1 MPYRDAAAPRA
12 SVGGGPAKY
21 TRDRR
26 LDRRH
31 EPSDGIRGMS
41 QIATENKMQLG
52 QLLLARGIVSA
63 EQIDKALAEQ
73 QDKGHR
79 KLLGELLV
87 EMNYCTENQIASALA
102 EVYGVPYAQVGPK
115 ICDVKAIEILPR
127 DFLEEHIVLPLFKVY
142 DVLTVA
148 VNEPTNVFLMDEI
161 ERISGCKVQV
171 VCATA
176 KDIKATLQT
185 YLPAA
190 NVFVIDDIIDDEG
203 LEDFTLIENI
213 TQDISNLAEIA
224 GQSPV
229 VKLVNYLL
237 YNAVRENA
245 SDIHIEPDDK
255 KLRVRY
261 RVDGKMYEK
270 IRPPFQMHP
279 AIVSRVKI
287 MAELDIAQ
295 RRLPQDGGIHVM
307 VEGRPIDLRVSI
319 MPGSFGEKVVIRVID
334 PHKVL
339 FNFESLGFTYENLQL
354 FRKVIQAPNGIVLV
368 TGPTGS
374 GKNTT
379 LYAALAELN
388 SEEVNICTV
397 EDPVECNMAGI
408 NQFQVNQ
415 KAGFEFSTALRSLL
429 RQDPDIIMVGEIRD
443 EATANIAVQ
452 AALTGHLVLST
463 LHTNDAPG
471 AVTRLLDLG
480 VAPYLVSASLIAV
493 LAQRLVRKIC
503 SNCKSE
509 YEPSSSIRKIVE
521 GAGGESVKFFRGVG
535 CKKCRNT
542 GSAGRIAIHEL
553 FVPNEEIM
561 EMISE
566 RVGLKKLRNA
576 ALKNGM
582 IPLQA
587 DGIEK
592 VKAGIVSVEEVL
604 RTTQAEE

>member
-1 MPYRDAAAPRA
+1 
-12 SVGGGPAKY
+12 
-21 TRDRR
+21 
-26 LDRRH
+26 
-31 EPSDGIRGMS
+31 MS
-41 QIATENKMQLG
+41 QIAVENKMQLG
-52 QLLLARGIVSA
+52 QLLLSRGVVTA
-63 EQIDKALAEQ
+63 EQIETALVEQ
-73 QDKGHR
+73 KEKGHR

-87 EMNYCTENQIASALA
+87 EMGYCTENQIASALA
-102 EVYGVPYAQVGPK
+102 QGYGVPYAQVTPK
-115 ICDVKAIEILPR
+115 ICDPKVIEILPR
-127 DFLEEHIVLPLFKVY
+127 DFLEEYIVLPLFKV
-142 DVLTVA
+142 DNVLTIA
-148 VNEPTNVFLMDEI
+148 VSEPTNVFLIDEI
-161 ERISGCKVQV
+161 ERISGCKVQI
-171 VCATA
+171 VCSTS

-190 NVFVIDDIIDDEG
+190 NVFVIDDIIDEEG
-203 LEDFTLIENI
+203 LEDFALIENI
-213 TQDISNLAEIA
+213 TQDISNLEEIA

-245 SDIHIEPDDK
+245 SDIHVEPDDK

-261 RVDGKMYEK
+261 RVDGRLYEK
-270 IRPPFQMHP
+270 ICPPYQMHS

-295 RRLPQDGGIHVM
+295 RRLPQDGGIHVL
-307 VEGRPIDLRVSI
+307 VEGRPIDLRVSV
-319 MPGSFGEKVVIRVID
+319 MPGNFGEKVVIRIID
-334 PHKVL
+334 PQKIL
-339 FNFESLGFTYENLQL
+339 FSLESLGFVYENLQL
-354 FRKVIQAPNGIVLV
+354 FRQVIQSPNGIVLV

-379 LYAALAELN
+379 LYAALTELN
-388 SEEVNICTV
+388 NEEVNICTV
-397 EDPVECNMAGI
+397 EDPVECNIPGI

-415 KAGFEFSTALRSLL
+415 AAGFLFSTALRSLL

-480 VAPYLVSASLIAV
+480 VAPYLLSASLIAV

-503 SNCKSE
+503 PNCKTE
-509 YEPSSSIRKIVE
+509 YEPPTSIRKIVE
-521 GAGGESVKFFRGVG
+521 KDNGEIEKYYRGVG

-542 GSAGRIAIHEL
+542 GYAGRIAIQEL
-553 FVPNEEIM
+553 FVPNEEIK
-561 EMISE
+561 EMINDRTS
-566 RVGLKKLRNA
+566 LKKLRA
-576 ALKNGM
+576 KALKNGM
-582 IPLQA
+582 VSLQD

-592 VKAGIVSVEEVL
+592 VRAGIISIEEVL
-604 RTTQAEE
+604 RTTQTEI

>member
-1 MPYRDAAAPRA
+1 
-12 SVGGGPAKY
+12 
-21 TRDRR
+21 
-26 LDRRH
+26 
-31 EPSDGIRGMS
+31 MS
-41 QIATENKMQLG
+41 QIAVENRMQLG
-52 QLLLARGIVSA
+52 QLLLARGIVTA
-63 EQIDKALAEQ
+63 EQIEKALAEQ
-73 QDKGHR
+73 KEKGHR

-87 EMNYCTENQIASALA
+87 EMGYCTENQIASALA
-102 EVYGVPYAQVGPK
+102 QGYGVPYAQVTPK
-115 ICDVKAIEILPR
+115 ICDPKVIEILPR
-127 DFLEEHIVLPLFKVY
+127 DFLEEYIVLPLFKVNN
-142 DVLTVA
+142 VLTIA
-148 VNEPTNVFLMDEI
+148 VSEPTNVFLIDEI
-161 ERISGCKVQV
+161 ERISGCKVQI
-171 VCATA
+171 VCSTS

-190 NVFVIDDIIDDEG
+190 NVFVIDDIIDEEG
-203 LEDFTLIENI
+203 LEDFALIENI
-213 TQDISNLAEIA
+213 TQDISNLEEIA

-245 SDIHIEPDDK
+245 SDIHIEADDK

-261 RVDGKMYEK
+261 RVDGRLYEK
-270 IRPPFQMHP
+270 ICPPYQMHS

-295 RRLPQDGGIHVM
+295 RRLPQDGGIHVL
-307 VEGRPIDLRVSI
+307 VEGRPIDLRVSV
-319 MPGSFGEKVVIRVID
+319 MPGNFGEKVVIRIID
-334 PHKVL
+334 PQKVL
-339 FNFESLGFTYENLQL
+339 FSLESLGFVYENLQL
-354 FRKVIQAPNGIVLV
+354 FRQVIQSPNGIVLV

-379 LYAALAELN
+379 LYAALTELN
-388 SEEVNICTV
+388 NEEVNICTV
-397 EDPVECNMAGI
+397 EDPVECNIAGI

-415 KAGFEFSTALRSLL
+415 AAGFLFSTALRSLL

-480 VAPYLVSASLIAV
+480 VASYLLSASLIAV

-503 SNCKSE
+503 PNCKTE
-509 YEPSSSIRKIVE
+509 YEPPAGIKKIVE
-521 GAGGESVKFFRGVG
+521 KDHGGIEKYYRGVG

-542 GSAGRIAIHEL
+542 GYAGRIAIQEL
-553 FVPNEEIM
+553 FVPNEEIK
-561 EMISE
+561 EMINDRTS
-566 RVGLKKLRNA
+566 LKKLRA
-576 ALKNGM
+576 KALKNGM
-582 IPLQA
+582 ISLQA

-592 VKAGIVSVEEVL
+592 VKAGIISIEEVL
-604 RTTQAEE
+604 RTTQAEI

>member
-1 MPYRDAAAPRA
+1 
-12 SVGGGPAKY
+12 
-21 TRDRR
+21 
-26 LDRRH
+26 
-31 EPSDGIRGMS
+31 MS
-41 QIATENKMQLG
+41 QIAVENKMQLG
-52 QLLLARGIVSA
+52 QLLLARGVVTA

-73 QDKGHR
+73 KDKGHR

-87 EMNYCTENQIASALA
+87 EMGYCTENQIAAALA
-102 EVYGVPYAQVGPK
+102 EGYGVPYAQVTPK
-115 ICDVKAIEILPR
+115 ICDPKVVEILPR
-127 DFLEEHIVLPLFKVY
+127 EFLEEYIILPLFKVHN
-142 DVLTVA
+142 VLTVA
-148 VNEPTNVFLMDEI
+148 VNEPTNVFLIDEI
-161 ERISGCKVQV
+161 ERISGCKVQI
-171 VCATA
+171 VCSTT

-190 NVFVIDDIIDDEG
+190 NVFVIDDIIDEEG
-203 LEDFTLIENI
+203 LEEFALIENI
-213 TQDISNLAEIA
+213 TQDISNLEEIA

-261 RVDGKMYEK
+261 RVDGRLYEK
-270 IRPPFQMHP
+270 MCPPYQMHS
-279 AIVSRVKI
+279 ALVSRVKI

-295 RRLPQDGGIHVM
+295 RRLPQDGGIHVL
-307 VEGRPIDLRVSI
+307 VEGRPIDLRVSV
-319 MPGSFGEKVVIRVID
+319 MPGNFGEKVVIRIID
-334 PHKVL
+334 PQKVL
-339 FNFESLGFTYENLQL
+339 FSLESLGFVYENLQL
-354 FRKVIQAPNGIVLV
+354 FRQVIQSPNGIVLV

-379 LYAALAELN
+379 LYAALSELN
-388 SEEVNICTV
+388 NDEVNICTV
-397 EDPVECNMAGI
+397 EDPVECNIAGI

-415 KAGFEFSTALRSLL
+415 GAGFQFSTALRSLL

-480 VAPYLVSASLIAV
+480 VAPYLLSASLIAV

-503 SNCKSE
+503 PNCKTE
-509 YEPSSSIRKIVE
+509 YEPPASIKKVVE
-521 GAGGESVKFFRGVG
+521 KDSGKVEKYYRGVG

-542 GSAGRIAIHEL
+542 GYAGRIAIQEL
-553 FVPNEEIM
+553 FVPNEKIK
-561 EMISE
+561 EMINDRSS
-566 RVGLKKLRNA
+566 LKKLREKG
-576 ALKNGM
+576 LQNGM
-582 IPLQA
+582 ISLQS

-592 VKAGIVSVEEVL
+592 VKAGIISIEEVL
-604 RTTQAEE
+604 RTTQVEL

>member
-1 MPYRDAAAPRA
+1 
-12 SVGGGPAKY
+12 
-21 TRDRR
+21 
-26 LDRRH
+26 
-31 EPSDGIRGMS
+31 MS

-52 QLLLARGIVSA
+52 QLLIARGVVTA
-63 EQIDKALAEQ
+63 EQIEKALAEQ
-73 QDKGHR
+73 KEKGHR

-87 EMNYCTENQIASALA
+87 EMGYCTENQIAAALA
-102 EVYGVPYAQVGPK
+102 QAYNVPYAQLSPK
-115 ICDVKAIEILPR
+115 ICDANTLEILPR
-127 DFLEEHIVLPLFKVY
+127 EFLEEYIVLPLFKVH

-148 VNEPTNVFLMDEI
+148 VSEPTNVFLIDEI
-161 ERISGCKVQV
+161 ERISDCKVQV
-171 VCATA
+171 VCSTA

-213 TQDISNLAEIA
+213 TQDISNLEEVA

-245 SDIHIEPDDK
+245 SDIHIEADDK
-255 KLRVRY
+255 RLRIRY
-261 RVDGKMYEK
+261 RVDGKLYEK
-270 IRPPFQMHP
+270 MRPPHQMHP
-279 AIVSRVKI
+279 AIVSRIKI
-287 MAELDIAQ
+287 MADLDIAQ
-295 RRLPQDGGIHVM
+295 RRLPQDGGIHVL

-319 MPGSFGEKVVIRVID
+319 MPSNFGEKVVIRIID
-334 PHKVL
+334 PQKVI
-339 FNFESLGFTYENLQL
+339 FNLESLGFTYENLQL
-354 FRKVIQAPNGIVLV
+354 FREIIHSPNGIVLV

-379 LYAALAELN
+379 LYAALSELN
-388 SEEVNICTV
+388 TDEVNICTV
-397 EDPVECNMAGI
+397 EDPVECNIANI
-408 NQFQVNQ
+408 NQSQVNSG
-415 KAGFEFSTALRSLL
+415 AGFEFSMALRSLL

-443 EATANIAVQ
+443 QTTATIAVQ

-480 VAPYLVSASLIAV
+480 VAPYLLSASLIGV

-503 SNCKSE
+503 PNCKTE
-509 YEPSSSIRKIVE
+509 YDPPTAIKKTVE
-521 GAGGESVKFFRGVG
+521 KAVGKVDKYYRGVG

-542 GSAGRIAIHEL
+542 GYAGRIAVHEL
-553 FVPNEEIM
+553 FVPNDEIM
-561 EMISE
+561 EMINDQVS
-566 RVGLKKLRNA
+566 LKKLRA
-576 ALKNGM
+576 KALESGM
-582 IPLQA
+582 VPLQL

-592 VKAGIVSVEEVL
+592 LKAGIVSIEEVL
-604 RTTQAEE
+604 RTTQTETE

>member
-1 MPYRDAAAPRA
+1 
-12 SVGGGPAKY
+12 
-21 TRDRR
+21 
-26 LDRRH
+26 
-31 EPSDGIRGMS
+31 MS

-52 QLLLARGIVSA
+52 QLLLARGIVSS
-63 EQIDKALAEQ
+63 EQIEKALDEQ
-73 QDKGHR
+73 KDKGHR

-102 EVYGVPYAQVGPK
+102 EAYGVPYAQVGPK

-148 VNEPTNVFLMDEI
+148 VNEPTNVFLIDEI
-161 ERISGCKVQV
+161 ERVSGCKAQV
-171 VCATA
+171 VCATT

-203 LEDFTLIENI
+203 LEDFTLIEHI
-213 TQDISNLAEIA
+213 TQDISNLEEIA

-279 AIVSRVKI
+279 AIVSRIKI

-319 MPGSFGEKVVIRVID
+319 MPGSYGEKVVIRVID

-339 FNFESLGFTYENLQL
+339 FNFESLGFTYENLQQ

-388 SEEVNICTV
+388 NEEVNICTV
-397 EDPVECNMAGI
+397 EDPVECNMAAI
-408 NQFQVNQ
+408 NQFQVND

-503 SNCKSE
+503 PNCKAE
-509 YEPSSSIRKIVE
+509 YEPSTSIRKIVE
-521 GAGGESVKFFRGVG
+521 YPGGDAVTFYRGVG

-542 GSAGRIAIHEL
+542 GYAGRIAIHEL
-553 FVPNEEIM
+553 FVPNEEIAG
-561 EMISE
+561 MISE
-566 RVGLKKLRNA
+566 QAGLKEIKNMA
-576 ALKNGM
+576 IKNGM
-582 IPLQA
+582 VPLQA

-592 VKAGIVSVEEVL
+592 VRAGIVSVEEVL
-604 RTTQAEE
+604 RTAQVE

>member
-1 MPYRDAAAPRA
+1 
-12 SVGGGPAKY
+12 
-21 TRDRR
+21 
-26 LDRRH
+26 
-31 EPSDGIRGMS
+31 MS
-41 QIATENKMQLG
+41 QIAIENKTQLG
-52 QLLLARGIVSA
+52 QLLLAHGIVTP
-63 EQIDKALAEQ
+63 EQIEKVLAEQ
-73 QDKGHR
+73 KEKGHR

-102 EVYGVPYAQVGPK
+102 EAYSVPYAQVGPK
-115 ICDVKAIEILPR
+115 VCDVKALEILPR
-127 DFLEEHIVLPLFKVY
+127 EFLEEHIVLPLFKVY
-142 DVLTVA
+142 DTLTVA
-148 VNEPTNVFLMDEI
+148 VSEPTNVFLIDEI

-190 NVFVIDDIIDDEG
+190 NVFVIDDIIDDNG
-203 LEDFTLIENI
+203 LEDFALIENI
-213 TQDISNLAEIA
+213 TQDITDLEEIA

-270 IRPPFQMHP
+270 IRPPHQMHA
-279 AIVSRVKI
+279 AIVSRIKI

-295 RRLPQDGGIHVM
+295 RRLPQDGGIHVL
-307 VEGRPIDLRVSI
+307 VEGRPIDLRVSV
-319 MPGSFGEKVVIRVID
+319 MPGIFGEKVVIRVID

-339 FNFESLGFTYENLQL
+339 FNFESLGFTYDNLRL
-354 FRKVIQAPNGIVLV
+354 FRKVIQSPNGIVLV

-388 SEEVNICTV
+388 SDEVNICTV
-397 EDPVECNMAGI
+397 EDPVECNMAAI
-408 NQFQVNQ
+408 NQFQVND
-415 KAGFEFSTALRSLL
+415 KAGFGFSTALRSLL

-443 EATANIAVQ
+443 QATASIAVQ

-480 VAPYLVSASLIAV
+480 VAPYLVSASLIAA

-503 SNCKSE
+503 SNCKTE
-509 YEPSSSIRKIVE
+509 YEPSASIRKTVE
-521 GAGGESVKFFRGVG
+521 ESGGGDIVKFYRGVG

-542 GSAGRIAIHEL
+542 GYAGRIAIHEL
-553 FVPNEEIM
+553 FVPDEEI
-561 EMISE
+561 
-566 RVGLKKLRNA
+566 A
-576 ALKNGM
+576 GM
-582 IPLQA
+582 INDHASLKDIRNLAVQKGMAPLEA

-604 RTTQAEE
+604 RIAHGDL

>member
-1 MPYRDAAAPRA
+1 
-12 SVGGGPAKY
+12 
-21 TRDRR
+21 
-26 LDRRH
+26 
-31 EPSDGIRGMS
+31 MS
-41 QIATENKMQLG
+41 QIAVENKMQLG
-52 QLLLARGIVSA
+52 QLLLARDIVTA
-63 EQIDKALAEQ
+63 EQIETALAEQ
-73 QDKGHR
+73 KDKGHR

-87 EMNYCTENQIASALA
+87 EMGYCTENQIASALA
-102 EVYGVPYAQVGPK
+102 QGYGVPYAQVTPK
-115 ICDVKAIEILPR
+115 ICDPRVIEILPR
-127 DFLEEHIVLPLFKVY
+127 EFLEEYIVLPLFKVNN
-142 DVLTVA
+142 VLTIA
-148 VNEPTNVFLMDEI
+148 VSEPTNVFLIDEI
-161 ERISGCKVQV
+161 ERISGCKVQI
-171 VCATA
+171 VCSTS

-190 NVFVIDDIIDDEG
+190 NVFVIDDIIDEEG
-203 LEDFTLIENI
+203 LEEFALIENI
-213 TQDISNLAEIA
+213 TQDIGNLEEIA

-261 RVDGKMYEK
+261 RVDGRLYEK
-270 IRPPFQMHP
+270 MCPPYQMHS
-279 AIVSRVKI
+279 ALVSRVKI

-295 RRLPQDGGIHVM
+295 RRLPQDGGIHVL
-307 VEGRPIDLRVSI
+307 VEGRPIDLRVSV
-319 MPGSFGEKVVIRVID
+319 MPGNFGEKVVIRIID
-334 PHKVL
+334 PQKVL
-339 FNFESLGFTYENLQL
+339 FNLESLGFVYENLQL
-354 FRKVIQAPNGIVLV
+354 FRQVIQSPNGIVLV

-379 LYAALAELN
+379 LYAALSELN

-397 EDPVECNMAGI
+397 EDPVECNIAGI

-415 KAGFEFSTALRSLL
+415 AAGFQFSTALRSLL

-443 EATANIAVQ
+443 EATADIAVQ

-480 VAPYLVSASLIAV
+480 VATYLLSASLIAV

-503 SNCKSE
+503 PNCKTE
-509 YEPSSSIRKIVE
+509 YEPPVSIKKVVEKDHGKIE
-521 GAGGESVKFFRGVG
+521 NFYRGVG

-542 GSAGRIAIHEL
+542 GYAGRIAIQEL

-561 EMISE
+561 EMINDRSS
-566 RVGLKKLRNA
+566 LKKLREKG
-576 ALKNGM
+576 LQNGM
-582 IPLQA
+582 ISLHA

-592 VKAGIVSVEEVL
+592 VKAGIISIEEVL
-604 RTTQAEE
+604 RTTQEEL

>member
-1 MPYRDAAAPRA
+1 VRNN
-12 SVGGGPAKY
+12 
-21 TRDRR
+21 
-26 LDRRH
+26 
-31 EPSDGIRGMS
+31 IRYDMS
-41 QIATENKMQLG
+41 QIAIENKMQLG
-52 QLLLARGIVSA
+52 QLLLARGVVTA
-63 EQIDKALAEQ
+63 EQIEQALAEQ
-73 QDKGHR
+73 KDKGHR

-87 EMNYCTENQIASALA
+87 EMGFCTENQIASALA
-102 EVYGVPYAQVGPK
+102 QGYGVPYAQVTPK
-115 ICDVKAIEILPR
+115 ICDPKVIEILPR
-127 DFLEEHIVLPLFKVY
+127 EFLEEYIVLPLFKVNN
-142 DVLTVA
+142 VLTIA
-148 VNEPTNVFLMDEI
+148 VSEPTNVFLIDEI
-161 ERISGCKVQV
+161 ERISGCKTQI
-171 VCATA
+171 VCSTS

-190 NVFVIDDIIDDEG
+190 NVFVIDDIIDEEG
-203 LEDFTLIENI
+203 LEDFALIENI
-213 TQDISNLAEIA
+213 TQDISNLEEIA

-261 RVDGKMYEK
+261 RVDGRLYEK
-270 IRPPFQMHP
+270 ICPPYQMHS

-295 RRLPQDGGIHVM
+295 RRLPQDGGIHVL
-307 VEGRPIDLRVSI
+307 VEGRPIDLRVSV
-319 MPGSFGEKVVIRVID
+319 MPGNFGEKVVIRIID
-334 PHKVL
+334 PQKVL
-339 FNFESLGFTYENLQL
+339 FSLESLGFVYENLQL
-354 FRKVIQAPNGIVLV
+354 FRQVIQSPNGIVLV

-379 LYAALAELN
+379 LYAALTELN
-388 SEEVNICTV
+388 SEEVNICPV
-397 EDPVECNMAGI
+397 EDPVECNITGI

-415 KAGFEFSTALRSLL
+415 AAGFQFSTALRSLL

-480 VAPYLVSASLIAV
+480 VAPYLLSASLIAV

-503 SNCKSE
+503 PNCKTE
-509 YEPSSSIRKIVE
+509 YEPPAGIKKVVE
-521 GAGGESVKFFRGVG
+521 KEHDQIEKYYRGVG

-542 GSAGRIAIHEL
+542 GYAGRIAIQEL
-553 FVPNEEIM
+553 FVPSDDIK
-561 EMISE
+561 EMINDRSS
-566 RVGLKKLRNA
+566 LKKLRA
-576 ALKNGM
+576 KALKNGM
-582 IPLQA
+582 ISLQS

-592 VKAGIVSVEEVL
+592 VKAGIISIEEVL
-604 RTTQAEE
+604 RTTQAEI

>member
-1 MPYRDAAAPRA
+1 
-12 SVGGGPAKY
+12 
-21 TRDRR
+21 
-26 LDRRH
+26 
-31 EPSDGIRGMS
+31 MS
-41 QIATENKMQLG
+41 QIALENKMQLG
-52 QLLLARGIVSA
+52 QLLLARGVVTN
-63 EQIDKALAEQ
+63 EQIEQALSEQ
-73 QDKGHR
+73 KEKGHR

-87 EMNYCTENQIASALA
+87 EMGYCTENQIASALA
-102 EVYGVPYAQVGPK
+102 EGYGVPYAQVNPK
-115 ICDVKAIEILPR
+115 ICDTKAIELLPR
-127 DFLEEHIVLPLFKVY
+127 EFLEEYVVLPLFKVH

-148 VNEPTNVFLMDEI
+148 VSEPTNVFLIDEI
-161 ERISGCKVQV
+161 ERISGCKVQI
-171 VCATA
+171 VCSTG

-190 NVFVIDDIIDDEG
+190 NVFVIDDIIDEEG

-213 TQDISNLAEIA
+213 TQDISDLEEVA

-261 RVDGKMYEK
+261 RVDGKLYEK
-270 IRPPFQMHP
+270 MCPPYQMHA
-279 AIVSRVKI
+279 AIVSRIKI

-295 RRLPQDGGIHVM
+295 RRLPQDGGIHVL
-307 VEGRPIDLRVSI
+307 VEGRPIDLRVSV
-319 MPGSFGEKVVIRVID
+319 MPGNFGEKVVIRIID
-334 PHKVL
+334 PQKVL
-339 FNFESLGFTYENLQL
+339 FSLESLGFTYTNLEL
-354 FRKVIQAPNGIVLV
+354 FRKVIQSPNGIVLV

-379 LYAALAELN
+379 LYAALVELN
-388 SEEVNICTV
+388 SDEVNICTV
-397 EDPVECNMAGI
+397 EDPVECNIEGI
-408 NQFQVNQ
+408 NQFQVNEG
-415 KAGFEFSTALRSLL
+415 AGFEFSTALRSLL

-443 EATANIAVQ
+443 KATANIAVQ

-480 VAPYLVSASLIAV
+480 VAPYLLSASLIAV

-503 SNCKSE
+503 PNCKTE
-509 YEPSSSIRKIVE
+509 YEPPKSIRKIVE
-521 GAGGESVKFFRGVG
+521 KSGVKAPEFYRGVG

-542 GSAGRIAIHEL
+542 GYLGRIAIHEL
-553 FVPNEEIM
+553 FVPSEAILEMVNERQ
-561 EMISE
+561 S
-566 RVGLKKLRNA
+566 LKKLRA
-576 ALKNGM
+576 KAIENGM
-582 IPLQA
+582 VSLQL

-592 VKAGIVSVEEVL
+592 VKAGIVSIEEVL
-604 RTTQAEE
+604 RTAHAEM

>member
-1 MPYRDAAAPRA
+1 
-12 SVGGGPAKY
+12 
-21 TRDRR
+21 
-26 LDRRH
+26 
-31 EPSDGIRGMS
+31 MS
-41 QIATENKMQLG
+41 QIAVENKMQLG
-52 QLLLARGIVSA
+52 QLLLARGVVTA
-63 EQIDKALAEQ
+63 EQIEQALKEQ
-73 QDKGHR
+73 KEKGHR

-87 EMNYCTENQIASALA
+87 EMGYCSENQIASALA
-102 EVYGVPYAQVGPK
+102 QSYGVPYAQVGPK
-115 ICDVKAIEILPR
+115 ICDPKTLDILPR
-127 DFLEEHIVLPLFKVY
+127 EFLQEYIVLPLFKVR

-148 VNEPTNVFLMDEI
+148 VSEPTNVFLIDEI
-161 ERISGCKVQV
+161 ERISGCKVQI
-171 VCATA
+171 VCSTS

-203 LEDFTLIENI
+203 LEDFTLIESI
-213 TQDISNLAEIA
+213 TQDIGNLEEIA

-261 RVDGKMYEK
+261 RVDGKLYEK
-270 IRPPFQMHP
+270 LCPPHQMHA

-287 MAELDIAQ
+287 MADLDIAQ
-295 RRLPQDGGIHVM
+295 RRLPQDGGIHVLM
-307 VEGRPIDLRVSI
+307 EGRPIDLRVSV
-319 MPGSFGEKVVIRVID
+319 MPGNFGEKVVIRIID

-339 FNFESLGFTYENLQL
+339 FSLESLGFTYENLKL
-354 FRKVIQAPNGIVLV
+354 FREVIQAPNGIVLV

-379 LYAALAELN
+379 LYAALSELN

-397 EDPVECNMAGI
+397 EDPVECNIGGI
-408 NQFQVNQ
+408 NQFQVNPA
-415 KAGFEFSTALRSLL
+415 AGFEFATALRSLL

-443 EATANIAVQ
+443 QATANIAVQ

-471 AVTRLLDLG
+471 AVTRLLDLN
-480 VAPYLVSASLIAV
+480 VAPYLVGASLIAV

-503 SNCKSE
+503 ANCKTE
-509 YEPSSSIRKIVE
+509 YDPPVTIRKVAE
-521 GAGGESVKFFRGVG
+521 KAGGKIEQFYRGVG

-542 GSAGRIAIHEL
+542 GYAGRIAIHEL
-553 FVPNEEIM
+553 FVPNDEII
-561 EMISE
+561 EMITE
-566 RVGLKKLRNA
+566 RTSLKKLRA
-576 ALKNGM
+576 KALQHGM
-582 IPLQA
+582 VSLHV

-592 VKAGIVSVEEVL
+592 VRAGIVSVEEVL
-604 RTTQAEE
+604 RTTQMEA